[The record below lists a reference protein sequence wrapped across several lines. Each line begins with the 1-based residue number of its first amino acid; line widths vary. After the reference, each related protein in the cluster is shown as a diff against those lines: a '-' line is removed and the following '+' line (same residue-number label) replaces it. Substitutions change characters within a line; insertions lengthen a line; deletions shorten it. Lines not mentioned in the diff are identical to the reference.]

1 MDRLR
6 EIDLNAYNYYFEQV
20 RRDVLDNKVP
30 DIVYEKHKHELIGL
44 GVSDMY
50 R

>member
-1 MDRLR
+1 MH
-6 EIDLNAYNYYFEQV
+6 IIIILNKFV
-20 RRDVLDNKVP
+20 RIGLDNKIP

-44 GVSDMY
+44 GISDMH